1 MTFEEAKTAL
11 AVLAGKKSYALSY
24 ELMTTQIYGDGRDKI
39 PACGVYI
46 SGTEWYQGKTW
57 SEALKKLSDSMGVTG
72 ADASEAPTG
81 DDAAI
86 EEVAACQ

>member
-1 MTFEEAKTAL
+1 MTFEEAKSAL
-11 AVLAGKKSYALSY
+11 AVLAGKKSYAISY

-57 SEALKKLSDSMGVTG
+57 SEALKKISDSMGVTG
-72 ADASEAPTG
+72 ADAAEAPG
-81 DDAAI
+81 